1 MSSEI
6 AIKIENLSKAYQIY
20 DQPRDRLKQFVL
32 PRMQRLVRIPAK
44 NYFREYSAL
53 EDVSFEISRGE
64 TVAIVGRNG
73 CGKST
78 LLQIICGTLSQT
90 HGTVETNGRIAAML
104 ELGSGFNP
112 EFTGIEN
119 VYLYGSI
126 LGLSKHDIDQ
136 RFDRIA
142 AFADIGEF
150 IQQPVKTYSSGM
162 YVRLAFAAAIH
173 SDPEILVIDEA
184 LAVGDFLFQQKC
196 INHLKNELKH
206 VTKLLV
212 THDMGAVTNMADRA
226 ILMRKGKVVCLGDPK
241 NIVEQYYVISRN
253 DEKSILTHSEVIE
266 ENKEQVSVFNDPE
279 FDITKV
285 DMADWH
291 PIDIGKLSGTLR
303 SKFSNFVWQINNATD
318 LKQVRP
324 GDKVTISALVDCTSN
339 IEEPII
345 GYQIQNLYGVVVF
358 GENTVSSGLS
368 LSKIV
373 EGKFIIKIEF
383 HWPEVENSDYSVTI
397 GVGAGAD
404 SHQHII
410 ECWAH
415 NIFSL
420 KSVTSSPVHG
430 IFNQKVDK
438 VDVFQ
443 I

>member
-6 AIKIENLSKAYQIY
+6 AIKIRNLSKAYRIY

-32 PRMQRLVRIPAK
+32 PRMQRLVKIPAK

-53 EDVSFEISRGE
+53 EDVSIEIGRGE
-64 TVAIVGRNG
+64 TIAIVGRNG

-173 SDPEILVIDEA
+173 SEPEILVIDEA

-196 INHLKNELKH
+196 INYLKNELKH

-226 ILMRKGKVVCLGDPK
+226 ILMRKGKVVCSGDPK
-241 NIVEQYYVISRN
+241 KVIEQYHVVSRN
-253 DEKSILTHSEVIE
+253 DEKSALTGGEVVE
-266 ENKEQVSVFNDPE
+266 KNTEQVAKINDPK
-279 FDITKV
+279 FDLAKLNLDDWNLV
-285 DMADWH
+285 DD
-291 PIDIGKLSGTLR
+291 KNLSGLLR
-303 SKFSNFVWQINNATD
+303 VKVRKFSWSINKKSSLGHIHTD
-318 LKQVRP
+318 
-324 GDKVTISALVDCTSN
+324 DTIRILLEVQAAEKINDVIVGHQLHDRLGN
-339 IEEPII
+339 MI
-345 GYQIQNLYGVVVF
+345 F
-358 GENTVSSGLS
+358 GETNLSSGLGLVEFKRG
-368 LSKIV
+368 LSILS
-373 EGKFIIKIEF
+373 IEF
-383 HWPEVENSDYSVTI
+383 VWPEVAPGEYSVT
-397 GVGAGAD
+397 VGLGTGHN
-404 SHQHII
+404 SMHHNI

-415 NIFSL
+415 NMFVI
-420 KSVTSSPVHG
+420 KSSSSSPVHG
-430 IFNQKVDK
+430 IFNVKMKEINVN
-438 VDVFQ
+438 
-443 I
+443 